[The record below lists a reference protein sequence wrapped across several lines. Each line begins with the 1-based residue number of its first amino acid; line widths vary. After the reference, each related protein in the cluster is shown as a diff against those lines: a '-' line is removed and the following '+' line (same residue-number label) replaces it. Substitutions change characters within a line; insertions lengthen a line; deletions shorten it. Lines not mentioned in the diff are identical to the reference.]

1 MKEPKQGT
9 VDGVTYNF
17 MPLPPGIAMKLL
29 ARISK
34 SFLGPLGALFSKVK
48 SIKKALDTDLSQ
60 FDLEKTF
67 GKLGDNLNED
77 DFELTIRQLVENQV
91 LDANKTSLQYD
102 LYFTEKGPVHLLKVA
117 YKSFEVNYGDFLS
130 VLKEGMRNTTSD

>member
-1 MKEPKQGT
+1 MREPKQEI
-9 VDGVTYNF
+9 VEGVTYIF

-29 ARISK
+29 ARVSK
-34 SFLGPLGALFSKVK
+34 SFLGPLGALLSKVK

-77 DFELTIRQLVENQV
+77 DFEKTIRQLVENQV
-91 LDANKTSLQYD
+91 LDASKTNLSYE
-102 LYFTEKGPVHLLKVA
+102 LYFQDMGPIHLVKVA
-117 YKSFEVNYGDFLS
+117 YKSFEVNYGGFFA
-130 VLKEGMRNTTSD
+130 VLKKQMQDTT

>member
-34 SFLGPLGALFSKVK
+34 SFLGPLGALFS
-48 SIKKALDTDLSQ
+48 
-60 FDLEKTF
+60 
-67 GKLGDNLNED
+67 
-77 DFELTIRQLVENQV
+77 NQV

-130 VLKEGMRNTTSD
+130 VLKEGMQNTTSD